1 MTPDRRT
8 SVFEVIWGCLNV
20 IWGPGAQALKLQHS
34 LGVRS
39 LNEIGPAAQRAG
51 YEVCYVDLPESI
63 SGFADVIEGKP
74 HVVLNRAK
82 SRPHQHYTLL
92 HELAHHVLHLNS
104 PDTPDQRTA
113 GDLDAQELEAHM
125 FSAVWVMLLADGD
138 QRNDLLRDNPEL
150 RLMLV
155 SSVLFSVLSILT
167 GLFVHIWSRRSVEK

>member
-1 MTPDRRT
+1 LEIICR
-8 SVFEVIWGCLNV
+8 CLNV
-20 IWGPGAQALKLQHS
+20 IWGPGAQAWELQKS

-39 LNEIGPAAQRAG
+39 LHETGPAAERAG

-82 SRPHQHYTLL
+82 SRSHQHYTLL

-113 GDLDAQELEAHM
+113 GDLGAQELEAHM
-125 FSAVWVMLLADGD
+125 FSAVWVMLLAKGD

-155 SSVLFSVLSILT
+155 GSLLLTALSILT
-167 GLFVHIWSRRSVEK
+167 ALLLHFLSRRSVGK

>member
-39 LNEIGPAAQRAG
+39 MDETGPAAERAG

-63 SGFADVIEGKP
+63 SGFADVIAGKP

-82 SRPHQHYTLL
+82 ARSELHYTLP

-104 PDTPDQRTA
+104 PDNPDQPTA
-113 GDLDAQELEAHM
+113 VDLNAQEFEAHM
-125 FSAVWVMLLADGD
+125 FSTMWMMLLAKGD
-138 QRNDLLRDNPEL
+138 QRNDLLRHNPEL

-155 SSVLFSVLSILT
+155 GSLLVTALSIPTVLLLHFLT
-167 GLFVHIWSRRSVEK
+167 RRSVGK